1 MAQDGDIFAGLPG
14 NPMIWI
20 LILGELGVFA
30 VLLVGFSV
38 AAFLNPEVF
47 SAGQAHLHAVLAGL
61 NTVVLLSSGALV
73 AAATRRL
80 SQGLSFR
87 AYLAGAMA
95 LGVVFLVIKGTEYSA
110 MFAAGFGIESSTF
123 FQLYFL
129 ITGFH
134 ALHIVFGLILLAIG
148 AWQRDLDT
156 LETSA
161 AFWHL
166 LDLLWVVIFPVVYLP
181 R

>member
-1 MAQDGDIFAGLPG
+1 
-14 NPMIWI
+14 MIWI

-30 VLLVGFSV
+30 VLFVGFSV
-38 AAFLNPEVF
+38 AGFLQPEVF
-47 SAGQAHLHAVLAGL
+47 RAGQAHLHPMLAGL
-61 NTVVLLSSGALV
+61 NTMVLLSSGALV

-80 SQGLSFR
+80 AGGLPFR
-87 AYLAGAMA
+87 GYLLAAML
-95 LGVVFLVIKGTEYSA
+95 LGVVFLATKATEYGA
-110 MFAAGFGIESSTF
+110 MFQAGFGIETSTF

-134 ALHIVFGLILLAIG
+134 ALHIVFGLALLAIA
-148 AWQRDLDT
+148 AWQRDLQT
-156 LETSA
+156 LETCG

-166 LDLLWVVIFPVVYLP
+166 LDLLWVLIFPLVYLP